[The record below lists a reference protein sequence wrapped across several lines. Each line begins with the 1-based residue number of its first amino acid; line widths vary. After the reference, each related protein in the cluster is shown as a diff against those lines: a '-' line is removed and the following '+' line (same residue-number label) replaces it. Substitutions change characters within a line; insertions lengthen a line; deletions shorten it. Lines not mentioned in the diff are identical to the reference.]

1 VGRMGQIP
9 SQLLEEEVEE
19 LSKESLLSTTEI
31 KRLYKRFKT
40 LDKDRKNSI
49 SFMEFLSIPELSMNP
64 LANRILVVFDKS
76 KKQELNFK
84 EFIDNLSVF
93 SIKTPREKK
102 LKFAFDVYDVDLDGY
117 ISKDD
122 LLYIIKLL
130 VGSNLNDDQVISLV
144 DQTILDADTLD
155 MDGKISFQEFKRSMF
170 DVDFSSILTI
180 EF

>member
-1 VGRMGQIP
+1 MGQIS
-9 SQLLEEEVEE
+9 SQLLEDEVEE
-19 LSKESLLSTTEI
+19 LSKETLLSPNEI
-31 KRLYKRFKT
+31 NRLYKRFKT
-40 LDKDRKNSI
+40 LDKDRKNCI
-49 SFMEFLSIPELSMNP
+49 LLKEFLSIPELAMNP

-76 KKQELNFK
+76 QRKQLVFK
-84 EFIDNLSVF
+84 EFIENLSVF

-122 LLYIIKLL
+122 LFYIIKLL
-130 VGSNLNDDQVISLV
+130 VGINLNDDQVASLV
-144 DQTILDADTLD
+144 NQTIIDADTLD
-155 MDGKISFQEFKRSMF
+155 LDGKISFQEFKRSMF

>member
-1 VGRMGQIP
+1 
-9 SQLLEEEVEE
+9 
-19 LSKESLLSTTEI
+19 
-31 KRLYKRFKT
+31 
-40 LDKDRKNSI
+40 
-49 SFMEFLSIPELSMNP
+49 MEFLSIPELSMNP

-122 LLYIIKLL
+122 LLYITKLL